1 MRRTDRKQRL
11 KSVIAVTL
19 AAGMALSA
27 AGTPAFAAAAGEKP
41 GSSAIYD
48 AGSVSERIFCQLYQ
62 SQRPVYA

>member
-19 AAGMALSA
+19 AAGIALSA
-27 AGTPAFAAAAGEKP
+27 AGTPAFAAAAGEEL